1 MQKRYERPTPNFAS
15 IAWGE
20 AQVKALLCAPTR
32 LLREEPWN
40 SWIRR
45 HGGLGAIYDY
55 LRRLRLPEKQHR
67 TLSVLLDNPDAGVQA
82 YAAALHVDRSTYLRH
97 RAALITSLIDILN
110 TQLPKE
116 LSAPA
121 IPAFLRPNTLPR
133 QRTPLI
139 GREREL
145 EHICDLLLRAEVSLV
160 TLTGVGGAG
169 KTRLAL
175 QAATNLQSHFADGV
189 CFVPLAPV
197 IDPAQVAP
205 TLVQALGLRAT
216 AEQPLNELILDHL
229 QNRQM
234 LLVLDNFEQVVAAAP
249 LVGEMLTD
257 APRLKIIVTSRAA
270 LHLYGEREFSVP
282 PLALPDLNHRP
293 PLETLAQFPAI
304 ALFVARAE
312 AVKTEFRLTVKNAPL
327 VVEICTRLDGLPLAI
342 ELAAARVKL
351 LSPSAILKG
360 LSHRFK
366 LLAGDSPDIA
376 PRHQMLWN
384 TITWSYELLDPAE
397 QTLFCQLGVWVGG
410 GALEAVEAICAEK
423 AEGKKP
429 KGEALATSA
438 PFEILDLLTRLVNQ
452 SLVTIEHESLTGEP
466 RFTLLES
473 LREYALERLKTRPEA
488 EALRRRHA
496 NYYLARAEMM
506 VSLSVEAQLETSV
519 AHWQTEHNNLR
530 AAIQWAINRG
540 EGEIA
545 VKLYAALSRFWQMHG
560 QRSEIQQWL
569 EAILE
574 MCHRLPI
581 TVRVKALF
589 FAGATLRDMQSDY
602 TRAQGCFK
610 ECLALYRQLGDY
622 AGMTDTMSALALVL
636 VEQGD
641 YIQAKAL
648 SEESLT
654 LCRQTNY
661 KEGISFALYALG
673 STLLYQGQYAQ
684 AKAAYEERLALSEAL
699 ENKVAQARTLNRL
712 GRIALY
718 EGDYPQARALHE
730 ESLAIFQELEDKRA
744 CATALNHLAP
754 ILLHQGDAA
763 KARAL
768 LEESLIIWRD
778 LEDRHGNIW
787 NLERL
792 AEVAAAQSQP
802 ARAASLWAAAEAM
815 REKLGV
821 PLPPPE
827 RRRYEQPL
835 NTARAQL
842 SAVEWESA
850 WREGRRMPFEQALQY
865 ALKSDEG
872 RKIVTRDW

>member
-1 MQKRYERPTPNFAS
+1 MQKRSERLTSDSAS
-15 IAWGE
+15 LAWGE
-20 AQVKALLCAPTR
+20 AQVKALLCTPAR
-32 LLREEPWN
+32 LLRAEPWN
-40 SWIRR
+40 SWIRE
-45 HGGLGAIYDY
+45 HGGLIAIYDY
-55 LRRLRLPEKQHR
+55 LRGLRLPEKQHR
-67 TLSVLLDNPDAGVQA
+67 TLAILLDNPDAGVRA

-97 RAALITSLIDILN
+97 RAALITRLTDILN

-116 LSAPA
+116 LPTLTAP
-121 IPAFLRPNTLPR
+121 IFLRPNTLPR

-139 GREREL
+139 GREQEL
-145 EHICDLLLRAEVSLV
+145 EHIGNLLLSADVSLV

-175 QAATNLQSHFADGV
+175 QAANDLQGRFAHGV
-189 CFVPLAPV
+189 SFVPLAPV

-216 AEQPLNELILDHL
+216 ADQPLNKLILDHL
-229 QNRQM
+229 HDRQM

-249 LVGEMLTD
+249 LVGEILTY
-257 APRLKIIVTSRAA
+257 APRVKIIVTSRAV
-270 LHLYGEREFSVP
+270 LHLYGEREFGVP
-282 PLALPDLNHRP
+282 PLALPDLNHLP

-312 AVKTEFRLTVKNAPL
+312 AVKAEFRLTAKNAPL
-327 VVEICTRLDGLPLAI
+327 IVEICTRVDGLPLAI

-360 LSHRFK
+360 LRHRFK

-376 PRHQMLWN
+376 PRHQTLWN
-384 TITWSYELLDPAE
+384 TITWSYELLNPAE
-397 QTLFCQLGVWVGG
+397 QALFCQLGVWVGG
-410 GALEAVEAICAEK
+410 GTLEAVEAICTEK
-423 AEGKKP
+423 AGGKKQ
-429 KGEALATSA
+429 KSEAALSSSA
-438 PFEILDLLTRLVNQ
+438 SEIFELLTRLVNQ
-452 SLVTIEHESLTGEP
+452 SLVRIEHESFTGEP

-473 LREYALERLKTRPEA
+473 LHEYALERLKTRPEA

-530 AAIQWAINRG
+530 AAIEWAINRG

-602 TRAQGCFK
+602 TRARACYEEG
-610 ECLALYRQLGDY
+610 LALYRQLGDR
-622 AGMTDTMSALALVL
+622 AGMADAMSALSLVL

-641 YIQAKAL
+641 YVKAKAFG
-648 SEESLT
+648 EESLAI
-654 LCRQTNY
+654 CRETGYQ
-661 KEGISFALYALG
+661 EGISFALYALG
-673 STLLYQGQYAQ
+673 SALLYQGEFAQ
-684 AKAAYEERLALSEAL
+684 AKAAYEERLALSQTL

-754 ILLHQGDAA
+754 ILLHQGEAD

-768 LEESLIIWRD
+768 LEESLTIWRD

-792 AEVAAAQSQP
+792 AEVAVAQSQP
-802 ARAASLWAAAEAM
+802 ARAARLWGAAEGM

-827 RRRYEQPL
+827 RQRCERPL
-835 NTARAQL
+835 AAARAQL
-842 SAVEWESA
+842 STTEWEAA

-865 ALKSDEG
+865 AVEDDEG
-872 RKIVTRDW
+872 RRTKDEG